1 VFLVGENNR
10 RITPVAD
17 SVRKTEFELGKQKVT
32 IESGAIAKQA
42 NGAVLVTSG
51 ETVVLVAAVS
61 AGHPK
66 AGADFLPLTVDYRE
80 RTYAAG
86 RIPGGFFK
94 REGKARDNEILT
106 SRLIDRSIRPLFPEG
121 FTHDCQISAVV
132 LSSDGIT
139 NPDILCMIGASAAL
153 HVSDMPFQGP
163 IGAVR
168 IGRIN
173 GELVVNPA
181 IPEEE
186 ELDLDIVIAGS
197 ADALSMVEGG
207 ANNVPESVILDALTL
222 AQQEIRKICEAQQQ
236 LLDGQRKP
244 TLPWKGLEIPEE
256 LRQAVE
262 ELGRSGMRE
271 AAQVQEKGARDAKV
285 NEVKAAAKAQLA
297 ERFPEKELVVN
308 HVLENILYEEVRQLI
323 LVERRRTD
331 GRGFEDIRPL
341 ASRVGVLPRTHGSAL
356 FTRGQTQALVTVT
369 LGTPSDMQIMDEL
382 EGEYKER
389 FLFHYNFPGFST
401 GEPKGD
407 RGPGRREIGH
417 GALAKR
423 SLYAMLPDEESFPY
437 TIRIVSDILESN
449 GSSSMASVCG
459 GALALLDAGVPLQSP
474 VAGIAM
480 GLVKEGDKYAILTD
494 IQGLEDHL
502 GDMDFKVA
510 GTREGVTGIQ
520 MDIKISGLSVELL
533 REALEQAR
541 VARMKLLDHMDGTI
555 AEPRTEMSVYAPRM
569 VTVQIP
575 VDKIGALIGPGGK
588 NIRRIIEETG
598 AEVEVE
604 DDGSVFISSTDS
616 LAVER
621 AKAQVEGLTVEAQ
634 VGKIYKG
641 RVTRIMGIGVFVEI
655 LPGKEGLVRMN
666 QLADRFVE
674 KAEDVVKEGEEIEVK
689 VLEVDQQGRVNLS
702 RKAVTNPG
710 SENEPGSRGGGGF
723 RGGSRDSRGS
733 GGGRFGRPGGG
744 RAHEARPGDF

>member
-1 VFLVGENNR
+1 M
-10 RITPVAD
+10 AD
-17 SVRKTEFELGKQKVT
+17 QAKRVEVELGKDKITLETGVL
-32 IESGAIAKQA
+32 AKQA

-51 ETVVLVAAVS
+51 ETVVLVTAVAS
-61 AGHPK
+61 SQPK
-66 AGADFLPLTVDYRE
+66 LGADFLPLTVDYRE

-121 FTHDCQISAVV
+121 FTHDVQISAIV
-132 LSSDGIT
+132 LSSDGLV

-153 HVSDMPFQGP
+153 TVSNIPFKGP

-168 IGRIN
+168 VGRIN

-181 IPEEE
+181 QPDELESD
-186 ELDLDIVIAGS
+186 LDLIVAGS
-197 ADALSMVEGG
+197 KEALLMVEGG
-207 ANNVPESVILDALTL
+207 AREVPEAVLLEALTL
-222 AQQEIRKICEAQQQ
+222 ALREIKRICEAEEE
-236 LLDGQRKP
+236 LASGLKKP
-244 TLPWKGLEIPEE
+244 MMKWTPPAIPEE
-256 LRQAVE
+256 LKQAVDAAARPG
-262 ELGRSGMRE
+262 LRE
-271 AAQVQEKGARDAKV
+271 AVKIADKATRDGKV
-285 NEVKAAAKAQLA
+285 SEINSAAKTQLA
-297 ERFPEKELVVN
+297 EKFPDSAVHIGSL
-308 HVLENILYEEVRQLI
+308 LEQVIYEEARRLI
-323 LVERRRTD
+323 LEEKRRTD
-331 GRGFEDIRPL
+331 GRGYQDIRAL
-341 ASRVGVLPRTHGSAL
+341 SSRVGVLPRVHGSSI

-369 LGTPSDMQIMDEL
+369 LGTPSDMQIMDQL

-423 SLYAMLPDEESFPY
+423 SLRAVLPDEESFPY

-459 GALALLDAGVPLQSP
+459 GLLALYDAGVPISKP

-480 GLVKEGDKYAILTD
+480 GLVMEGDKYAILTD
-494 IQGLEDHL
+494 IMGLEDHL
-502 GDMDFKVA
+502 GDMDFKVC
-510 GTREGVTGIQ
+510 GTPDGVTGIQ
-520 MDIKISGLSVELL
+520 MDIKISGISIPLL
-533 REALEQAR
+533 REALENARQAR
-541 VARMKLLDHMDGTI
+541 LKLLEHMKTTLE
-555 AEPRTEMSVYAPRM
+555 APRPELSIHAPRM

-575 VDKIGALIGPGGK
+575 VEKIGALIGPGGK
-588 NIRRIIEETG
+588 NIRRIIEESG

-604 DDGSVFISSTDS
+604 DDGRVYISSKDS
-616 LAVER
+616 VAVQR
-621 AKAQVEGLTVEAQ
+621 AKEQVVGLTAEAE

-641 RVTRIMGIGVFVEI
+641 KVTRIMGIGVFVEI
-655 LPGKEGLVRMN
+655 MPGKEGLIRMN
-666 QLADRFVE
+666 QLAEKFVE

-689 VLEVDQQGRVNLS
+689 VLDVDQQGRINLS

-710 SENEPGSRGGGGF
+710 SENEGRREGAGSGSRGGRDF
-723 RGGSRDSRGS
+723 RGGG
-733 GGGRFGRPGGG
+733 GGGRFGGGDRPRGP
-744 RAHEARPGDF
+744 RREF

>member
-1 VFLVGENNR
+1 M
-10 RITPVAD
+10 AD
-17 SVRKTEFELGKQKVT
+17 SAKKVELELGKVNVT
-32 IESGAIAKQA
+32 LETGALAKQA
-42 NGAVLVTSG
+42 NGAVLVTAG
-51 ETVVLVAAVS
+51 ETVVLVTAVAAGS
-61 AGHPK
+61 PK

-121 FTHDCQISAVV
+121 FTHDVQISAMV
-132 LSSDGIT
+132 LSSDGIN

-153 HVSDMPFQGP
+153 TVSNIPFQGP

-168 IGRIN
+168 IGRLN
-173 GELVVNPA
+173 GELIVNPS
-181 IPEEE
+181 IPDEEE
-186 ELDLDIVIAGS
+186 SDLDLVVAAS
-197 ADALSMVEGG
+197 KDALLMVEGG
-207 ANNVPESVILDALTL
+207 ANELPESTMLEALSL
-222 AQQEIRKICEAQQQ
+222 AQREIRRICEAEEQ
-236 LLDGQRKP
+236 LAQGFAKP
-244 TLPWKGLEIPEE
+244 KMAWTGPSISDDLKKDVDALARPGL
-256 LRQAVE
+256 
-262 ELGRSGMRE
+262 RE
-271 AAQVQEKGARDAKV
+271 AVRIADKATRDAKV
-285 NEVKAAAKAQLA
+285 SDTNKSVQTQLA
-297 ERFPEKELVVN
+297 EKYPESEAVIAT
-308 HVLENILYEEVRQLI
+308 VLENVIYEEARRLI
-323 LVERRRTD
+323 LDDRRRTD
-331 GRGFEDIRPL
+331 GRTFQDIRPL
-341 ASRVGVLPRTHGSAL
+341 SSRTGVLPRTHGSAL

-401 GEPKGD
+401 GEPKMD

-423 SLYAMLPDEESFPY
+423 SLRAMLPDEEEFPY
-437 TIRIVSDILESN
+437 TIRVVSDILESN

-459 GALALLDAGVPLQSP
+459 GLLALYDAGVPMRKP

-494 IQGLEDHL
+494 IMGMEDHL
-502 GDMDFKVA
+502 GDMDFKVS
-510 GTREGVTGIQ
+510 GTPDGVTGIQ
-520 MDIKISGLSVELL
+520 MDIKIAGISVELL
-533 REALEQAR
+533 REALDQAKA
-541 VARMKLLDHMDGTI
+541 ARLKLLEHMSGTLS
-555 AEPRTEMSVYAPRM
+555 APRTEMSPYAPRM

-604 DDGSVFISSTDS
+604 DDGRVFISSTDAV
-616 LAVER
+616 AVER
-621 AKAQVEGLTVEAQ
+621 AKDQVTGLTAEAE

-655 LPGKEGLVRMN
+655 MPGKEGLIRMN
-666 QLADRFVE
+666 QLAPTFVE

-689 VLEVDQQGRVNLS
+689 VLEVDAQGRINLS
-702 RKAVTNPG
+702 RKAVTHPG
-710 SENEPGSRGGGGF
+710 SENEPRREGAGGPRGGRDFRGGGGGRRF
-723 RGGSRDSRGS
+723 
-733 GGGRFGRPGGG
+733 GGGGPDRMRGRS
-744 RAHEARPGDF
+744 F